1 MENTKKINLIFK
13 ILIILFGVITIFGSY
28 FFYSNVTAVISNPSG
43 SAYISFRFGILFI
56 PTNFFGENYTYTYDT
71 SLYVVFVILFVIG
84 FLLNFGYI
92 YKEGSKSFRRY
103 LNVLSVLLLGI
114 GLIGIVITANFTV
127 IEEIPPTNIT
137 SFSYNRGLLSGFQS
151 AIILMVLILIEFI
164 VLEKTS
170 VGRKED
176 TGVKVVEPEPVQ
188 PAKVFCSSCGSEIV
202 DVSGGFCSKCGAS
215 IK

>member
-1 MENTKKINLIFK
+1 MILLIA
-13 ILIILFGVITIFGSY
+13 IGVITFFSIY
-28 FFYSNVTAVISNPSG
+28 FFYSTVTAVIANPPG
-43 SAYISFRFGILFI
+43 SIYISFHFGILFI
-56 PTNFFGENYTYTYDT
+56 PINIFEENFTYTYDT
-71 SLYVVFVILFVIG
+71 SLYIVFVILFVIG

-114 GLIGIVITANFTV
+114 GLIGITITANFTV

-137 SFSYNRGLLSGFQS
+137 SFSYDRGIVSGFSS

-170 VGRKED
+170 LGRKED
-176 TGVKVVEPEPVQ
+176 TGVKVVKPEPVQ
-188 PAKVFCSSCGSEIV
+188 LAKVLCSSCGSDIV
-202 DVSGGFCSKCGAS
+202 DASGDFCSKCGAS